1 VPWAGAVVE
10 ELPLSVVVELL
21 PEPESVEDELELS
34 LVCACAAIAP
44 PPIIA
49 PARPTDTKP
58 LRIHFCIYIT
68 SSRQCMCVRVTKHL
82 ARCERSEAG

>member
-1 VPWAGAVVE
+1 VPWAGAVVD
-10 ELPLSVVVELL
+10 ELPLSVVVELV
-21 PEPESVEDELELS
+21 PELESVEDELELS

-44 PPIIA
+44 PPSIA

-68 SSRQCMCVRVTKHL
+68 SSSAVLC
-82 ARCERSEAG
+82 AGDETPRAL